1 MATDRRRGG
10 ADNTHESAK
19 DKCVTEKKNECTHTH
34 TRTRIK
40 CIHFFLDCIY
50 YHHYGGRRLH
60 FGSPRLRGDRF
71 SFRRRVVDEA
81 LCARIIVGRQVGAVY
96 NHTPPMIYNIIILC
110 TTVYATGLIKRKFS
124 INLLPH
130 PRVSTLYTRR
140 LYNQFTGRNNKNY
153 YYKNLRASAV
163 SAACTPPRI
172 GHRYP
177 MRFCLFFNNHA
188 SVAVGYTYHTRT

>member
-1 MATDRRRGG
+1 MATDRRSG
-10 ADNTHESAK
+10 ADNTHKSAK
-19 DKCVTEKKNECTHTH
+19 DKCVTEKKRVHTH
-34 TRTRIK
+34 IHTHARIK

-140 LYNQFTGRNNKNY
+140 
-153 YYKNLRASAV
+153 
-163 SAACTPPRI
+163 P
-172 GHRYP
+172 
-177 MRFCLFFNNHA
+177 
-188 SVAVGYTYHTRT
+188 